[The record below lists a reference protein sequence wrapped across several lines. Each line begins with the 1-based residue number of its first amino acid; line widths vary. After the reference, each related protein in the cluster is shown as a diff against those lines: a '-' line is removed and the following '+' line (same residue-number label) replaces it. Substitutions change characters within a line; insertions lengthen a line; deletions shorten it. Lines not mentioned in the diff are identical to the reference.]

1 MDHTTQSLNRK
12 IFKTT
17 LGGAPLELEVSELA
31 RQANAAVLGRLGET
45 AVLATVVM
53 GAEDRVTDY
62 FPLTVDY
69 EERFYAAGK
78 IIGSRFIRR
87 EGRASDE
94 ATLSARLIDRTVRP
108 LFDQRLRREVQV
120 TVTILA
126 YDEQNDPDA
135 IALIAT
141 STALAISNIPWG
153 GPVAGARFETKKDT
167 GELDSLAFFA
177 GTADK
182 VNMIEFEGDE
192 KREDEI
198 VQLFEEGHREIQ
210 RLVAFQEGIVK
221 EIGKPKLNIA
231 FPEPDPAFVSRLRD
245 FLAPRIDDAIQTQ
258 ATSELKS
265 ALIEHLKTADE
276 PGENLARVDELFEAE
291 IDAYVHRQ
299 ALERGV
305 RPDGRAF
312 DEVRSLHAEVGLFRR
327 THGSA
332 LFMRGDTQILAITT
346 LASPE
351 AEQLVETMETTGRKR
366 FLLHYNF
373 PGFATGE
380 AKRSRGPG
388 RREIGHGALAA
399 KAVRGMLPSKDQFP
413 YTIRVVAET
422 LSSNGS
428 SSMASTC
435 ATSLSLM
442 DAGVPL
448 RKPVAG
454 IAMGLMSDGKGKY
467 RILTDIQGP
476 EDHYGD
482 MDCKVAGTA
491 DGLTAI
497 QMDVKIDGITKE
509 TFKEVLTYARAARLH
524 ILSVMN
530 AALPAPRPQ
539 ISSFAPTIFTITID
553 PEKIGDVIGP
563 GGRTING
570 IIKAAG
576 GNVSID
582 IEQEGK
588 VYVGGVDRAMVE
600 YALEAVKQIVRE
612 FRVGEIVE
620 GPIVKILD
628 FGAIVDLGGGRDGM
642 IHVSELREGYVK
654 KVEDVVK
661 MGDRVWAKIVRV
673 EEGRIGLS
681 LKGVPQQKPK

>member
-509 TFKEVLTYARAARLH
+509 TFKEVLTHARAARLH